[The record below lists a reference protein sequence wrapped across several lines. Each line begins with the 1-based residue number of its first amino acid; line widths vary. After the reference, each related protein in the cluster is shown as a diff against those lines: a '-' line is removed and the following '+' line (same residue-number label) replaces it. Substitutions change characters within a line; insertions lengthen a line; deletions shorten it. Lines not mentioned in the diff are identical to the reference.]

1 MQTIESFF
9 LFSAV
14 QHAKTL
20 EFIEILQK
28 WYVLAPLRIAIF
40 TGLTWRLPGCLPGI
54 FCNP

>member
-1 MQTIESFF
+1 MQTIENFF

-28 WYVLAPLRIAIF
+28 WYVLAPS
-40 TGLTWRLPGCLPGI
+40 
-54 FCNP
+54 